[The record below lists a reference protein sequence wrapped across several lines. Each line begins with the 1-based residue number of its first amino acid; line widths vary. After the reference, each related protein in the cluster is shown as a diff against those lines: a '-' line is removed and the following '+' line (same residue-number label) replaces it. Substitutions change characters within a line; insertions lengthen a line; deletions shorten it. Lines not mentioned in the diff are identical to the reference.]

1 MQKLLIIGW
10 IFSAFFLLAYSF
22 TQVDLSLTLSQLS
35 IWQIVQRAFQQ
46 IGYFNRPLS
55 TLIFL
60 VIVGLLFA
68 LYSYTLF
75 QIKKKKI
82 NRKYLFAI
90 ILGVSAVLFF
100 SYNAFSY
107 DLFNYI
113 FDAKVFTFYFQNPYF
128 HKAQDFPNDPMLSFM
143 HWTHRLYPYGP
154 VWLGVT
160 IPLSFFGVNIFL
172 LTFYLFKLISVV
184 SFILSA
190 LLIER
195 IAKKIGVNELF
206 AVAVFSLNPLVI
218 AESLVSS
225 HNEIFMISLALLS
238 LLAFFEGKIIKSAF
252 WFALSVGVKFATV
265 FMFLA
270 YLSKTFLKT
279 DNTKFFIILSSSM
292 LIALIFAT
300 YRTTFQP
307 WYLLFVLPFSA
318 FISEKKY
325 VIIPTFVMSL
335 VGLLYYTP
343 FIYLGNWNPPVP
355 GVLLSMLIA
364 GVIASLALTIV
375 LKLYQIANSK

>member
-35 IWQIVQRAFQQ
+35 IWQIIQRAFQQ

-75 QIKKKKI
+75 QIKKKRI
-82 NRKYLFAI
+82 SRKYLFAI

-195 IAKKIGVNELF
+195 IAKKIGVNALF

-218 AESLVSS
+218 VESLVSS

-265 FMFLA
+265 FMFPA
-270 YLSKTFLKT
+270 YLAKTFLKT

-292 LIALIFAT
+292 LIALILAT

-307 WYLLFVLPFSA
+307 WYLLFILPFSA

-335 VGLLYYTP
+335 IGLLYYAP
-343 FIYLGNWNPPVP
+343 FIYLGNWDNPVP
-355 GVLLSMLIA
+355 LILNWLLIVGIVSSIIFVLCWQ
-364 GVIASLALTIV
+364 VIL
-375 LKLYQIANSK
+375 NSK

>member
-10 IFSAFFLLAYSF
+10 ISTAFFLLAYSF

-35 IWQIVQRAFQQ
+35 IWQIIQRAFQQ

-60 VIVGLLFA
+60 VLVGLLFV

-90 ILGVSAVLFF
+90 ILGVSGVLFF

-154 VWLGVT
+154 TWLLIT
-160 IPLSFFGVNIFL
+160 IPLSFFGLNIFL
-172 LTFYLFKLISVV
+172 LTFYLFKMISVV

-190 LLIER
+190 LLIEK

-252 WFALSVGVKFATV
+252 WLALSVGVKFATI
-265 FMFLA
+265 FMFPAFLA
-270 YLSKTFLKT
+270 KKFLKT

-300 YRTTFQP
+300 FRTTFQP
-307 WYLLFVLPFSA
+307 WYLLFVLPFTA
-318 FISEKKY
+318 FISEKRY
-325 VIIPTFVMSL
+325 VFIPTFIMSI
-335 VGLLYYTP
+335 VGLTYYAP
-343 FIYLGNWNPPVP
+343 YIYLGNWDPPVP
-355 GVLLSMLIA
+355 KLLLGFLIV
-364 GVIASLALTIV
+364 GILISLILIPIS
-375 LKLYQIANSK
+375 KLIKRS

>member
-10 IFSAFFLLAYSF
+10 ISTAFFLLAYSF

-35 IWQIVQRAFQQ
+35 IWQIIQRAFQQ

-60 VIVGLLFA
+60 VLVGLLFV

-82 NRKYLFAI
+82 NRKYLFTI
-90 ILGVSAVLFF
+90 ILGVSGILFF

-154 VWLGVT
+154 TWLLTT
-160 IPLSFFGVNIFL
+160 IPLSFFGLNIFL
-172 LTFYLFKLISVV
+172 LTFYLFKMISVV

-190 LLIER
+190 LLIEK
-195 IAKKIGVNELF
+195 IAKKIGVNALF

-225 HNEIFMISLALLS
+225 HNEIFMISLALFS

-252 WFALSVGVKFATV
+252 WLAFSVGVKFATV
-265 FMFLA
+265 FMFPAFLA
-270 YLSKTFLKT
+270 KKFFNI
-279 DNTKFFIILSSSM
+279 DNNGFFIILSVSM
-292 LIALIFAT
+292 LVGLFLAT
-300 YRTTFQP
+300 FRTTFQP
-307 WYLLFVLPFSA
+307 WYLLFVLPFTA
-318 FISEKKY
+318 FISEKRY
-325 VIIPTFVMSL
+325 VFIPTFIMSI
-335 VGLLYYTP
+335 VGLTYYAP
-343 FIYLGNWNPPVP
+343 YIYLGNWDNPVP
-355 GVLLSMLIA
+355 LILNWLLIVGIVSSIIFVLCWQ
-364 GVIASLALTIV
+364 VIL
-375 LKLYQIANSK
+375 NSKK